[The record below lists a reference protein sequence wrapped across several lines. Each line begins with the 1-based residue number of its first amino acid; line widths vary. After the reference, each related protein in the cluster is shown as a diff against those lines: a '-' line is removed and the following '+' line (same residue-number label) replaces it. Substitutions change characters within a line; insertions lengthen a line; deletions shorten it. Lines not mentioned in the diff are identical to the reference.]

1 MVCSR
6 IDDQTKAS
14 KGDYVTL
21 ELAWVQTTVTV
32 NNFMLKIAQNIKPKL
47 IKYDKTMR
55 AVQLNPY

>member
-6 IDDQTKAS
+6 IDDQTKSS